1 MWEVQSD
8 ADQVTN
14 LKKKKIK
21 VRKKHLFYSSR
32 FALPLMI
39 YFARVAAR
47 PPLSGDIGARSYIL
61 FNTIHDYR
69 DEYATTIISI
79 H

>member
-14 LKKKKIK
+14 FKKKKIA
-21 VRKKHLFYSSR
+21 VRKKSFFYSSR

-47 PPLSGDIGARSYIL
+47 PPLSGDIGERSYIL
-61 FNTIHDYR
+61 LNTFFDYR